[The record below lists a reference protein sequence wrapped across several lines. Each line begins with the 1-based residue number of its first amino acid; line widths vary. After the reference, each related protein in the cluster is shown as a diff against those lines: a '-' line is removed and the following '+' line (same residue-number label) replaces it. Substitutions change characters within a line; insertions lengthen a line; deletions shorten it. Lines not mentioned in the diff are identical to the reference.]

1 MAMRL
6 VTAALGV
13 VLLLAASTALRAGGE
28 KGDEKKVLGTWAMV
42 SGVKSGEDAP
52 DDLKR
57 EFRLIFAAEG
67 KLTVKLE
74 GKDLEGTY
82 KLNGAKK
89 PKEVD
94 FTVDGKDMPGI
105 YALDGDN
112 LKICVGEEDNRPKEF
127 ASEAGSKTILLVL
140 KREKKE

>member
-1 MAMRL
+1 MRL
-6 VTAALGV
+6 VMAALGGLV
-13 VLLLAASTALRAGGE
+13 LLAASTALQAGGA
-28 KGDEKKVLGTWAMV
+28 KSDVKKIMGTWSMV

-82 KLNGAKK
+82 KLDQAKK
-89 PKEVD
+89 PKQVD

-105 YALDGDN
+105 YALDGDK
-112 LKICVGEEDNRPKEF
+112 LKICVSEEDNRPKEF